1 MRIGIDVT
9 LLGLGGGRHGIAS
22 YLRGLLRGL
31 SSRRPAHEIFLFDYG
46 ESSVDLPP
54 PSDVFRRVRL
64 PAPPLGR
71 ARALVSHQLALPLL
85 SRRLGLGLLHI
96 PGVSVNASM
105 PAIPLCQPLPVVV
118 TVHDLSPLRFPA
130 EILPRSRHRL
140 FYQAMLLAV
149 RRAAQILC
157 DSQAI
162 REDLIERLRIPGDRI
177 TVAPLAPDPLFTPI
191 PAPSN
196 DARAAMLEREVYV
209 LHVGGPAFTKNLT
222 RLLQAMV
229 ALWTEESSAS
239 IHLACVSELPCDPV
253 TLCP

>member
-9 LLGLGGGRHGIAS
+9 LLGIGGGHHGIAS

-46 ESSVDLPP
+46 ESSADLPP
-54 PSDVFRRVRL
+54 SDFWRVVRL
-64 PAPPLGR
+64 PAPRLGR

-130 EILPRSRHRL
+130 GILPRTRHRL
-140 FYQAMLLAV
+140 FYRAMLMAV

-157 DSQAI
+157 DSRAI
-162 REDLIERLRIPGDRI
+162 QDDLITRLGIPG
-177 TVAPLAPDPLFTPI
+177 A
-191 PAPSN
+191 
-196 DARAAMLEREVYV
+196 
-209 LHVGGPAFTKNLT
+209 
-222 RLLQAMV
+222 
-229 ALWTEESSAS
+229 
-239 IHLACVSELPCDPV
+239 
-253 TLCP
+253 